1 MANIEN
7 HGTGYIYGLAVR
19 LLPMLLPV
27 LLLAS
32 CNGRG
37 EHVVLLDR
45 ADSPSALDFYD
56 KASSC
61 ADTLSRDCDFLL
73 LMKVHSQKALL
84 LENNLSP
91 QLIAD
96 ECLAASR
103 FALKARDTL
112 SANGCS
118 YYLFRSNCSCLYYRC
133 WNSLFC
139 W

>member
-1 MANIEN
+1 MANIEK

-37 EHVVLLDR
+37 EHVALL
-45 ADSPSALDFYD
+45 D

-112 SANGCS
+112 SAII
-118 YYLFRSNCSCLYYRC
+118 Y
-133 WNSLFC
+133 
-139 W
+139 